1 MSQQPSV
8 ASNPTSRS
16 ALRQHLLA
24 QRREFVQSAGWA
36 SASSELST
44 HLLAVLQQIEPQCL
58 GIYWA
63 VQGEFDPAPACLQ
76 SSFLQAVPLALPFA
90 SKASDAQD
98 ARMHYRAWD
107 RQAPGA
113 VDECGIPTASGPKIE
128 PDVVLVPCLGFSS
141 GGYRLGY
148 GGGYFDR
155 YLKAN
160 PGVTA
165 IGLAC
170 AEAKLSS
177 EQWQPQAH
185 DVALTL
191 ILTQNGV
198 AA

>member
-1 MSQQPSV
+1 MSQPSS
-8 ASNPTSRS
+8 APADHTARS

-24 QRREFVQSAGWA
+24 KRRTFVQSADWA
-36 SASSELST
+36 GASSELST

-63 VQGEFDPAPACLQ
+63 VQSEFDPVPVCLE
-76 SSFLQAVPLALPFA
+76 SSILQMVPLALPFA
-90 SKASDAQD
+90 SKATGAKEAQ
-98 ARMHYRAWD
+98 MHYRAWD
-107 RQAPGA
+107 RQTPRA
-113 VDECGIPTASGPKIE
+113 VDECGIPTASGPKVE
-128 PDVVLVPCLGFSS
+128 PDVVLVPCLGFNC
-141 GGYRLGY
+141 GGFRLGY

-170 AEAKLSS
+170 ADAKLSS
-177 EQWQPQAH
+177 DQWEPQAH
-185 DVALTL
+185 DVPLTL

-198 AA
+198 VA